1 MSDEESGTRLFI
13 NMRSARDR
21 LVLHSASVVYE
32 KHPPETLPVRGRSSL
47 PGGRHRRPASAEL
60 PPDAPALVLAVP
72 RSPAGGPRAA
82 GPSDQV
88 ATDIASLT
96 RAARADIDIRVGH
109 LYGHTGDGTTLV
121 EVLRDLAAKANGAD
135 RDTNREPN
143 IAGSGSD
150 AVVVPLLTGSNPA
163 AYDAIRS
170 AVTAGGVTATI
181 TEPLGPHPLLAE
193 ALHVRLAERGLARA
207 DRIRQFSIGASVDGV
222 VVATL
227 GGAAAV
233 QEADIT
239 AVLLAARLAVPV
251 VAAALDAVPG
261 VADQVDRLRAAGA
274 ARIALAPHVIGPE
287 ADPDALAA
295 VAAQVD
301 AGCSAPLGAHE
312 AIVRLVNLRYEVALE
327 ELTERMSAG
336 AAAEQPA
343 SQTASE
349 YGSEEEVS

>member
-1 MSDEESGTRLFI
+1 
-13 NMRSARDR
+13 
-21 LVLHSASVVYE
+21 VVYE

-72 RSPAGGPRAA
+72 RSSAGGPRPD
-82 GPSDQV
+82 GLSDRV

-121 EVLRDLAAKANGAD
+121 EVLRDLAATRAA
-135 RDTNREPN
+135 RS
-143 IAGSGSD
+143 GSGT
-150 AVVVPLLTGSNPA
+150 VVVPLLTGANPA
-163 AYDAIRS
+163 AYAAIRS
-170 AVTAGGVTATI
+170 AVTAGGVTATV

-193 ALHVRLAERGLARA
+193 ALHVRLAEAGLARA

-251 VAAALDAVPG
+251 VAAALDAAPS
-261 VADQVDRLRAAGA
+261 VADQVARLRAAGA

-295 VAAQVD
+295 IAAQAD

-327 ELTERMSAG
+327 ELTEPM
-336 AAAEQPA
+336 AADAASEPA
-343 SQTASE
+343 PEPAPEPTSEPAPQTASE
-349 YGSEEEVS
+349 YGSEESEEEVS